1 MINKRHMK
9 FTLAIISLS
18 LCTILSGGKKDARTV
33 YRLQGLTLENYPH
46 VDGSTSTE
54 PLHMLM

>member
-1 MINKRHMK
+1 MK